1 MKNAYFKEGFY
12 YIRTDLC
19 PYHVNNFNSKGSN
32 IVKLIRH
39 NSNLWHAE
47 LRDAESSKTFPV
59 IIDLDGNYS
68 EYTESNS
75 YNNFQFVTDLFDII
89 LTKKSEFRNFDY
101 DHVIQEYPRTVDIY
115 TDNRYTARL
124 VHKNRNMVILTNPPS
139 RSCKSLI
146 NKSKKLI
153 NLLGNYV

>member
-12 YIRTDLC
+12 YIRTNLC
-19 PYHVNNFNSKGSN
+19 PYYVNNFNSKGSN

-47 LRDAESSKTFPV
+47 QIDAVSSKTFPA

-68 EYTESNS
+68 EHPESNS
-75 YNNFQFVTDLFDII
+75 YNNFQFITDLFDII
-89 LTKKSEFRNFDY
+89 LTKESQFRNFDY

-124 VHKNRNMVILTNPPS
+124 VHENRDMVILINIPS
-139 RSCKSLI
+139 YCCKSLI
-146 NKSKKLI
+146 NKSKRLN
-153 NLLGNYV
+153 NLLEKLQ

>member
-32 IVKLIRH
+32 IVKLIGH

-47 LRDAESSKTFPV
+47 PIDAKSSKTFPV
-59 IIDLDGNYS
+59 IIDLDGN
-68 EYTESNS
+68 EYPESNS

-89 LTKKSEFRNFDY
+89 LTKESEFRSFNY
-101 DHVIQEYPRTVDIY
+101 DHIVQEYQWTVDIY
-115 TDNRYTARL
+115 TENRYTARL
-124 VHKNRNMVILTNPPS
+124 VHENRDMVILINPQS
-139 RSCKSLI
+139 SLCKSLI
-146 NKSKKLI
+146 NKSKRLN
-153 NLLGNYV
+153 NLLEKLQ